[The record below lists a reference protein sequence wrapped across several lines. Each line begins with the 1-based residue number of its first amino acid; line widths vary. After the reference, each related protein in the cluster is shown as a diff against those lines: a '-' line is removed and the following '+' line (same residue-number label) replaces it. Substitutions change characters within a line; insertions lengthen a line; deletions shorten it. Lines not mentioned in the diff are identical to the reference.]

1 MARLMA
7 VDPSNSVARS
17 QLEEIAR
24 KTADP
29 QAVAE
34 GLNKLE
40 QTRPAYAADPE
51 KAMLFATLYSGSQ
64 FVGNWLVSRLEDM
77 DWLFT
82 DSGLDAPRGRSS
94 MRSHLESLA
103 ETHGPMVA
111 LRRFRMRELAR
122 IATRELTG
130 MAPVPETLREW
141 SAVADIAIDF
151 AINTAEKKALE
162 KHGLPLYTRF
172 EDPVER
178 VGGFACLA
186 MGKLGGEELNISS
199 DVDLIYVHSSDNG
212 TTRGSADGS
221 GKIPLHQYFVQIARE
236 VTRLISETT
245 ADGIVF
251 RVDLDLRPEGTKG
264 EITNSVGA
272 MEVYYES
279 WGKQWERQALIK
291 ARVCGGSAELGE
303 DTLKR
308 LYPFM
313 YRKYIDQRAIDEI
326 AGMKEK
332 IDLQLKSKKGVKGA
346 DKNIKLGS
354 GGIREIEFIT
364 QALQLL
370 YGARYPEL
378 RARSTL
384 VALDAAVSLGV
395 LSAPHHRDLHDA
407 YVFLRRLENRLQ
419 YYQGL
424 QTHSLP
430 DSEERLEVLGRL
442 MGLDSE
448 NQAQSLLEETQKRR
462 KRVRGIFDLF
472 FAKPGDDKPTADSF
486 PAPLEDTEAITAWLD
501 SLRFDRP
508 EESAKALYVLRDGKP
523 FTHPSERSMA
533 AFDRFGPAIVSEA
546 KSTPWADN
554 VIFGFERFVEVRGAR
569 DMLYE
574 LLDEKRSVIKLL
586 SAIFSSSEQLTSV
599 LLRQPDILD
608 RLLASDSVEN
618 PVDRYQLADEFM
630 AIASGDRPAEATM
643 AALNMTRSAE
653 SLRLGLRRI
662 LGLCDRKELM
672 AALTALSEEFLRA
685 VFVTATEPSMRE
697 RWEEGWIAL
706 AAGKMGRREMNYG
719 SDMDMAIFCDDDE
732 GVKARV
738 TTLVQRVIRLSS
750 LQTANGS
757 GYSVDLRLR
766 PYGEK
771 GELVMPFTAMEE
783 YYRTRADAWER
794 LALVGSRPIA
804 GDVGLGARVMET
816 ITEFVTSPPLRH
828 YESAKIASIRE
839 RIADEKVKPGS
850 VDIKFGRGGLIEI
863 EFICQWLTL
872 ERDGGWDMSPDGE
885 PFTIYTLSRAKREK
899 LLSADHVLELERAY
913 DFYRAIEDALRMD
926 KERAVNAIPS
936 DAQTLRRLARSVNA
950 PGVGPERLVEVV
962 KETMTKVRAIYMEFS
977 AARAGSSFSP
987 AGR

>member
-1 MARLMA
+1 MT
-7 VDPSNSVARS
+7 VDSSAPEPGAGPD
-17 QLEEIAR
+17 EIAR

-34 GLNKLE
+34 GLKRLAE
-40 QTRPAYAADPE
+40 IRPAYAADPG
-51 KAMLFATLYSGSQ
+51 KYGILATLFAASQ
-64 FVGNWLVSRLEDM
+64 FVGDWLLSRPDDM
-77 DWLFT
+77 DWLFGE
-82 DSGLDAPRGRSS
+82 SGLDAPRGGDS
-94 MRSHLESLA
+94 MRAHLESLA
-103 ETHGPMVA
+103 STSGPMAA

-122 IATRELTG
+122 IAARELAGT
-130 MAPVPETLREW
+130 AALPETLGEW
-141 SAVADIAIDF
+141 SAAADTAIDF
-151 AINTAEKKALE
+151 AITAAEKNALA

-178 VGGFACLA
+178 VGGFVCLA

-212 TTRGSADGS
+212 TTRGIADGS
-221 GKIPLHQYFVQIARE
+221 GKIPLHQYFTLIARE
-236 VTRLISETT
+236 VTRLLSETT

-251 RVDLDLRPEGTKG
+251 RVDLDLRPEGTRG

-279 WGKQWERQALIK
+279 WGQQWERQALIK

-303 DTLKR
+303 VTLKR

-326 AGMKEK
+326 AAMKGK

-346 DKNIKLGS
+346 DRNIKLGS

-384 VALDAAVSLGV
+384 TALDAAVWLGV
-395 LSAPHHRDLHDA
+395 LSAPHHRDLHEA

-419 YYQGL
+419 YHQGL

-430 DSEERLEVLGRL
+430 ENEQRLEVLGRL
-442 MGLDSE
+442 MGLDTD
-448 NQAQSLLEETQKRR
+448 NPAQSLLEETQKRR
-462 KRVRGIFDLF
+462 KRVRGIFDF
-472 FAKPGDDKPTADSF
+472 FFSKAGEEKKPGDSF
-486 PAPLEDTEAITAWLD
+486 PAPLDDTESIAAWLD
-501 SLRFDRP
+501 SLSFDRP
-508 EESAKALYVLRDGKP
+508 EESAKALYILRDGKP

-533 AFDRFGPAIVSEA
+533 AFDRFGPVIVSQA
-546 KSTPWADN
+546 KSTPWPDH
-554 VIFGFERFVEVRGAR
+554 VVFGFERFVEARGAR

-574 LLDEKRSVIKLL
+574 LLDEKRSVIRLL
-586 SAIFSSSEQLTSV
+586 SAVFSSSEQLTSV

-608 RLLASDSVEN
+608 RLLVTDSVEN
-618 PVDRYQLADEFM
+618 PIDRYRLADEFM
-630 AIASGDRPAEATM
+630 SIAQTGKPPEETM
-643 AALNMTRSAE
+643 AALNITRATE
-653 SLRLGLRRI
+653 SLRLGLRRL
-662 LGLCDRKELM
+662 LGLCGRKELM
-672 AALTALSEEFLRA
+672 TALTALSEEFLRA
-685 VFVTATEPSMRE
+685 VFVTAAEPGMKE
-697 RWEEGWIAL
+697 RWEDGWIAL

-719 SDMDMAIFCDDDE
+719 SDMDMAVFCEDDDD
-732 GVKARV
+732 VKARV
-738 TTLVQRVIRLSS
+738 TGLVQRVIRLSS
-750 LQTANGS
+750 LVTSCGS

-771 GELVMPFTAMEE
+771 GELVTPFSAMDE

-804 GDVGLGARVMET
+804 GDVDLGARVMET
-816 ITEFVTSPPLRH
+816 ITEFVASPPLRH

-839 RIADEKVKPGS
+839 RIVDEKAKPGS

-872 ERDGGWDMSPDGE
+872 ENAGGWDMSPDGE
-885 PFTIYTLSRAKREK
+885 PFTTYTLARAKRER
-899 LLSADHVLELERAY
+899 LLSHEHVLELEKAY
-913 DFYRAIEDALRMD
+913 DFYRAAEDALRMD
-926 KERAVNAIPS
+926 KERAVNVIPTE
-936 DAQTLRRLARSVNA
+936 AQALRRLARSVNA
-950 PGVGPERLVEVV
+950 PGVGPERFTETVR
-962 KETMTKVRAIYMEFS
+962 ETMAKVRAIYMEFVT
-977 AARAGSSFSP
+977 ARAGASFLST
-987 AGR
+987 GR

>member
-1 MARLMA
+1 MTDDSPDHTAGMNI
-7 VDPSNSVARS
+7 DDIS
-17 QLEEIAR
+17 R

-34 GLNKLE
+34 GLRRLA
-40 QTRPAYAADPE
+40 QTRPSYAADPE
-51 KAMLFATLYSGSQ
+51 KAALLATLFSASE
-64 FVGNWLVSRLEDM
+64 FVGAWLLSRPDDM
-77 DWLFT
+77 DWLFAQ
-82 DSGLDAPRGRSS
+82 SGLDAPREPSA
-94 MRSHLESLA
+94 MRVHLESLA
-103 ETHGPMVA
+103 QTHDPMVS

-122 IATRELTG
+122 IATRELAG
-130 MAPVPETLREW
+130 LAPVPETLGEW
-141 SAVADIAIDF
+141 SAVADTAIGF
-151 AINTAEKKALE
+151 AIKTAEKKALD

-186 MGKLGGEELNISS
+186 MGKLGGGELNISS

-221 GKIPLHQYFVQIARE
+221 GKIPLHQYFVLVARE
-236 VTRLISETT
+236 VTRLLSETT

-291 ARVCGGSAELGE
+291 ARVCGGSQELGE
-303 DTLKR
+303 ATLKR
-308 LYPFM
+308 LYPFV

-332 IDLQLKSKKGVKGA
+332 IDLQLKGKKGVKGA
-346 DKNIKLGS
+346 DRNIKLGA
-354 GGIREIEFIT
+354 GGIREIEFVT

-370 YGARYPEL
+370 YGARYLEL

-384 VALDAAVSLGV
+384 TALDAALSLGV
-395 LSAPHHRDLHDA
+395 LSAPHHRDLYDA
-407 YVFLRRLENRLQ
+407 YVFLRRLENRIQ
-419 YYQGL
+419 YHQGL

-430 DSEERLEVLGRL
+430 ENEKRLEVLGRL
-442 MGLDSE
+442 MGFDTE
-448 NQAQSLLEETQKRR
+448 NPVQALLEETQKRR

-486 PAPLEDTEAITAWLD
+486 PAPLDDTEAITAWLD
-501 SLRFDRP
+501 SLSFDRP
-508 EESAKALYVLRDGKP
+508 QESAKALYVLRDGKH

-574 LLDEKRSVIKLL
+574 LLDGKRPVIKLL
-586 SAIFSSSEQLTSV
+586 SAVFSSSEQLTSV

-618 PVDRYQLADEFM
+618 PIDRYKLADEFM
-630 AIASGDRPAEATM
+630 SIAARKKPAEETM
-643 AALNMTRSAE
+643 AALNMTRAAE
-653 SLRLGLRRI
+653 SLRLGLRRL

-685 VFVTATEPSMRE
+685 VFVTAAEPAMKG

-719 SDMDMAIFCDDDE
+719 SDMDMAVFCEDDDN
-732 GVKARV
+732 VKASV
-738 TTLVQRVIRLSS
+738 TGFVQRAIRLSS
-750 LQTANGS
+750 LQTPNGS
-757 GYSVDLRLR
+757 GYSIDLRLR

-771 GELVMPFTAMEE
+771 GELVTPFSAMDE

-804 GDVGLGARVMET
+804 GDVNLGMRVMET

-839 RIADEKVKPGS
+839 RIADEKVRPGS
-850 VDIKFGRGGLIEI
+850 VDIKFGKGGLIEI

-872 ERDGGWDMSPDGE
+872 ESEGGWDMSPDGE
-885 PFTIYTLSRAKREK
+885 PFTTYTLARARREK
-899 LLSADHVLELERAY
+899 LLSHTHVQELERAY

-926 KERAVNAIPS
+926 KERAVNVIPT
-936 DAQTLRRLARSVNA
+936 DAQALRRLARSVNA
-950 PGVGPERLVEVV
+950 PGVGPERFVEAV
-962 KETMTKVRAIYMEFS
+962 KETMGKVRAIYMEFVT
-977 AARAGSSFSP
+977 ARAGASFSS